1 MENNRCYIR
10 LLFCLKGGNSDT
22 SYSMMTSCSVKS
34 VRQKKTSTVL
44 LHFHEI
50 QRTVKF
56 MERKKK
62 GHAWGTGER
71 GNRELLFNGY
81 RVSVLQDRKSSRD

>member
-22 SYSMMTSCSVKS
+22 SYNMMSSCSVKS
-34 VRQKKTSTVL
+34 DRQKTSTVR

-62 GHAWGTGER
+62 GHAWGTGET

-81 RVSVLQDRKSSRD
+81 RVSVLQDGKSSRD